1 MTARACQS
9 FNVWCVASREAQI
22 EKKMA
27 RREAARERDAS
38 PDIVKL
44 PGGGDVMGGDDSLE
58 AAKARHAPFPLRLVL
73 GVPKWMSPRFRD
85 STNSGVFSVVALQD
99 HISLSYWL
107 SCQAATTVC

>member
-1 MTARACQS
+1 MTARACQN

-58 AAKARHAPFPLRLVL
+58 AAKARHAPFSLRLAL
-73 GVPKWMSPRFRD
+73 GVPRCHQDSGTAQILVSSVLSHSRIPLCMATFR
-85 STNSGVFSVVALQD
+85 V
-99 HISLSYWL
+99 
-107 SCQAATTVC
+107 